1 MKFTNGYWLTKPEY
15 DLHFAI
21 ESYSATITEKSLR
34 IICPS
39 VSVRGRGDILN
50 HATLTVTF
58 SSPMEDVIRVSVEH
72 FRGVVQRGPYFDL
85 KESPVIPEIT
95 ETDEAWTFRS
105 GRAAAVSTRPSSVS
119 ASLSGTD

>member
-39 VSVRGRGDILN
+39 VPVHGRGDIMKHL
-50 HATLTVTF
+50 
-58 SSPMEDVIRVSVEH
+58 SVEYGNGKH
-72 FRGVVQRGPYFDL
+72 TAFFPCR
-85 KESPVIPEIT
+85 
-95 ETDEAWTFRS
+95 
-105 GRAAAVSTRPSSVS
+105 
-119 ASLSGTD
+119 